1 MVGLPCFIA
10 VVLAHRLGVKALPAV
25 FAVGGVDPVGTTVGV
40 GYRRF
45 RVKVFRCRRGAFAA
59 DGHAVVVVVP
69 AGKERRR
76 NEFIITDTSE
86 YVYIYREK
94 GA

>member
-25 FAVGGVDPVGTTVGV
+25 FAVGCVHPVGTTVGV
-40 GYRRF
+40 GNRRF
-45 RVKVFRCRRGAFAA
+45 RIKVFRCRRGAFAA

-69 AGKERRR
+69 AGKERK
-76 NEFIITDTSE
+76 EEGEEGKTTKGGCPLVSE
-86 YVYIYREK
+86 M
-94 GA
+94 